1 MAAPTTNNEFLDLVR
16 KSELLPPPRLEEF
29 LRLAKATSAK
39 MTPRELAAL
48 LVSGGFVTQFQ
59 AEQFL
64 QGKWKGFTIG
74 KYRVLERIGAGGM
87 GTVYLCEHAVVGRK
101 VAVKVLPSS
110 QSNNP
115 TAKAR
120 FYREA
125 RAAGVATHPN
135 LVKAHDVDEENGV
148 HFIVMDYVD
157 GASLQSI
164 IMRFGPLSVTRA
176 ANYITQAAL
185 GLQAAADAGLIHR
198 DVKPA
203 NIMLE
208 RNGTIRVLD
217 LGLARFYQ
225 DNTDPLTLKYD
236 ENNVLGTADY
246 VAPEQAV
253 DSHDVDIRAD
263 IYSLGATFY
272 FILTG
277 QTTFPTGR
285 IAQKL
290 IWLQVKQPTPIRELR
305 PEVPAGL
312 AAVVEKMMAKSPEHR
327 YSTPAQVAA
336 ALAPWAGGKLAPP
349 TLEEMPILSLA
360 ALAAGIGSGS
370 GSGSQVNS
378 PRYPPMR
385 NRPSSSLGERPQPA
399 DAPLRT
405 LDRGASAA
413 DIATPCA
420 ISAQRDTTAEPARPK
435 TAVVPSRMLDQQGA
449 DSSRRREVERH
460 LAPTQSPA
468 SGWVSLVLRWGL
480 LLVVSS
486 AFGVALSLLT
496 RLL

>member
-1 MAAPTTNNEFLDLVR
+1 MAAPTTSNEFLELIR
-16 KSELLPPPRLEEF
+16 RSELLPAPRLEEF
-29 LRLAKATSAK
+29 IRQVESTSTKASPRDLAG
-39 MTPRELAAL
+39 L

-110 QSNNP
+110 QSSNP
-115 TAKAR
+115 TARAR

-135 LVKAHDVDEENGV
+135 LVKAHDVDEENGI
-148 HFIVMDYVD
+148 HFLVMDYVD
-157 GASLQSI
+157 GSSLQAI
-164 IMRFGPLSVTRA
+164 VARFGPLSIPRA
-176 ANYITQAAL
+176 ANYIAQAAL
-185 GLQAAADAGLIHR
+185 GLQAAADAGLVHR

-217 LGLARFYQ
+217 LGLARFYE

-246 VAPEQAV
+246 VSPEQAI

-272 FILTG
+272 FLLTG
-277 QTTFPTGR
+277 QTPFPMGR
-285 IAQKL
+285 ISQKL
-290 IWLQVKQPTPIRELR
+290 IWLQVKQPTAIRDLR

-312 AAVVEKMMAKSPEHR
+312 AAVVEKMMAKKPEDR
-327 YSTPAQVAA
+327 YSTPGEVAKRLTPWIGAQIDPPSEQEMPKLSPAA
-336 ALAPWAGGKLAPP
+336 A
-349 TLEEMPILSLA
+349 A
-360 ALAAGIGSGS
+360 AGSGS
-370 GSGSQVNS
+370 GSGSRGES
-378 PRYPPMR
+378 PHYP
-385 NRPSSSLGERPQPA
+385 RPRSKSSASLGERPTSVPI
-399 DAPLRT
+399 LEV
-405 LDRGASAA
+405 DRGTSAP
-413 DIATPCA
+413 DNTTP
-420 ISAQRDTTAEPARPK
+420 ILVTAQSPTTAKSPRAK
-435 TAVVPSRMLDQQGA
+435 VAIAPSRLLGRQTGN
-449 DSSRRREVERH
+449 SKLGREVEQH
-460 LAPTQSPA
+460 LAPPESPTA
-468 SGWVSLVLRWGL
+468 RGAAWIIRAGL
-480 LLVVSS
+480 LILVSV
-486 AFGVALSLLT
+486 GVGVMLSLLLQ
-496 RLL
+496 RL